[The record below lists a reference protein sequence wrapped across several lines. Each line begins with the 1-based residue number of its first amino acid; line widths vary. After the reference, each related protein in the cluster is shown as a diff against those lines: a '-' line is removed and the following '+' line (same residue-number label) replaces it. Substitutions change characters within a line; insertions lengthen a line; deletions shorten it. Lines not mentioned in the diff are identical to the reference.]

1 MKLLVLLQPNNHD
14 HGGEEVA
21 ERILAVSK
29 DHIQVHHLNILSLRK
44 LDLFINIFV
53 SVVPFIFKL
62 LCDSSC

>member
-29 DHIQVHHLNILSLRK
+29 DHIQVHHLIILSLRK
-44 LDLFINIFV
+44 LDI
-53 SVVPFIFKL
+53 
-62 LCDSSC
+62 